1 MVNSLNGM
9 AERFREMLDA
19 PGVLELP
26 GCYDAL
32 SAMLLEAAGFPAV
45 FLSGYGFAASFFG
58 NPDIGL
64 TTLTE
69 TASLAKNVSNAIAV
83 PLVVDADNGY
93 GNEDNVLRTVHEL
106 ELTGAAAM
114 IMEDQISP
122 KRCGHTED
130 KKILPLAD
138 FMRKLECALA
148 GRKTPLRIVARTDSM
163 DLSDAILRAKT
174 FHAAGADVTLIDG
187 LRTLDDVKRVGQEV
201 PGRKQINLIYGGK
214 TPLLS
219 AAEYHALGFKVVLY
233 STPALFLAGAAL
245 LTGLKTL
252 RETGHLGSIAEQSV
266 HFKTFQEFIEGRY
279 LRKLNAVNIKV

>member
-9 AERFREMLDA
+9 AERFREMLSL
-19 PGVLELP
+19 PGVIELP

-45 FLSGYGFAASFFG
+45 FLSGYGVAASLLG

-69 TASLAKNVSNAIAV
+69 TVALSKNVSNAISV

-130 KKILPLAD
+130 KKILPLSD
-138 FMRKLECALA
+138 FMKKLECALG
-148 GRKTPLRIVARTDSM
+148 GRKTPLRLVARTDSM
-163 DLSDAILRAKT
+163 DLDDAIMRAKS

-201 PGRKQINLIYGGK
+201 PGLKQINLIYGGK

-219 AAEYHALGFKVVLY
+219 AAEFHALGFKVVLY

-245 LTGLKTL
+245 IKGLKTL
-252 RETGHLGSIAEQSV
+252 REAGHLGAIGDQSI